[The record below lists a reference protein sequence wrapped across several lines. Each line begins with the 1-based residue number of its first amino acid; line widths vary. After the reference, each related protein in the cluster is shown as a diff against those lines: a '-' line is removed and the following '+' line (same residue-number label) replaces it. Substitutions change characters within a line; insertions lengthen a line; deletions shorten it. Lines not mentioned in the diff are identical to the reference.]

1 MKVVPTHIPDLLVI
15 EPQVHGDERGY
26 FYESY
31 SLEAWKKAGLEYNF
45 IQDNQAG
52 SGKGVLRGLHFQKHP
67 HAQTKLVR
75 ALSGEIYDVAVD
87 VRPGS
92 DTRGQCFGIV
102 LSEENKKQLL
112 IPRGFAHGYL
122 VLSDFAEV
130 TYKVD
135 NVYAPE
141 SEGGLRYDDPSLGIA
156 WPDIGMEPKVNERDR
171 SWPLIR

>member
-1 MKVVPTHIPDLLVI
+1 MKVTPTHIPDLLVI
-15 EPQVHGDERGY
+15 EPTVHGDERGY

-31 SLEAWKKAGLEYNF
+31 NVEEWKKAGLEYNF

-87 VRPGS
+87 LRPDS
-92 DTRGQCFGIV
+92 NTRGQSYGII
-102 LSEENKKQLL
+102 LSADNKKQLL

-135 NVYAPE
+135 NVYAKD
-141 SEGGLRYDDPSLGIA
+141 SEGGLRYDDPALGIA
-156 WPDIGMEPKVNERDR
+156 WPDIGMPPKVNERDR
-171 SWPLIR
+171 NWPLL